1 MQVLSY
7 EELKKRSPQ
16 QAHLDRWLGEGK
28 VATNRSSSKRRSK
41 AQLLSPGRILQSTDP
56 NTEVALKKYMN
67 SLRSSEDKRIRQRSE
82 SLHQS
87 TGCLGKPSKM
97 RIV

>member
-28 VATNRSSSKRRSK
+28 VAMNRSSSKRRSK
-41 AQLLSPGRILQSTDP
+41 AQLLSPGRIL
-56 NTEVALKKYMN
+56 
-67 SLRSSEDKRIRQRSE
+67 
-82 SLHQS
+82 
-87 TGCLGKPSKM
+87 
-97 RIV
+97 